1 MSISPQEALNK
12 AKSKSKAN
20 NGRAYKP
27 KSSQSGLDSM
37 FKPVSAAPK
46 KVDIV
51 EDIPEEKE
59 IVEVE
64 VKKPIQRK
72 KEKVKKPSSQKIVV
86 NSSERSLSKPVVN
99 VTGKEIGFDGFSLI
113 VSLLSDLYA
122 HDVKFLKAVVD
133 LTQNGE
139 FKDVLIER
147 EMISKYGL
155 SEGSAIKKSREALTE
170 KGLIS
175 YKTGLKSEDARRD
188 SYFYSLES
196 ITLSY
201 IN

>member
-37 FKPVSAAPK
+37 FKPVAAPPK
-46 KVDIV
+46 KVDVV
-51 EDIPEEKE
+51 EDITEEKE

-72 KEKVKKPSSQKIVV
+72 EKKVKKPSPQKVVV

-147 EMISKYGL
+147 EMISRYGL
-155 SEGSAIKKSREALTE
+155 SEGSAIKKSREALAE